1 MIYIITHKVQNVP
14 QIEGYAPLLVGAFD
28 KADVP
33 YGLLRDDCMDNISEK
48 NKDYCELT
56 GLYWVWKNRNDS
68 YKGLVH
74 YRRFFGKSRLL
85 NGKKDIFPVET
96 LDKYLKDHDIILTYL
111 EHVNCSVKQQ
121 LVPCNCSEEVFMVMR
136 EAVQSLYPEY
146 IQCFDTFFFQNKFSI
161 CNMMYCKK
169 EIFDSYCKWLFDIL
183 TETEALIR
191 KRKIEY
197 QPRLYGYLSER
208 LLNVWVI
215 YNELSCKHL
224 PIINTEMSFCK
235 RAKWVLATYKG
246 EVEFRVRKVFSS
258 KI

>member
-1 MIYIITHKVQNVP
+1 MIYIITHKVQKIP
-14 QIEGYAPLLVGAFD
+14 QIEGYTPLLVGAFD

-33 YGLLRDDCMDNISEK
+33 FLRDDRMDNISRK

-56 GLYWVWKNRNDS
+56 GLYWIWKNKDDA

-74 YRRFFGKSRLL
+74 YRRFFGKGRLL
-85 NGKKDIFPVET
+85 NREKDIFTIKT
-96 LDKYLKDHDIILTYL
+96 LDKYLKCHDIILTYL
-111 EHVNCSVKQQ
+111 EHVSCSVKQQ
-121 LVPCNCSEEVFMVMR
+121 LISYDCSEEVFNVMR

-146 IQCFDTFFFQNKFSI
+146 IQCFDTFFRQNRFSI

-183 TETEALIR
+183 TEMEAQIC

-215 YNELSCKHL
+215 YNRLSCKHL
-224 PIINTEMSFCK
+224 PIINTEMSFYK
-235 RAKWVLATYKG
+235 RVKWALGTYKR

>member
-14 QIEGYAPLLVGAFD
+14 QIEGYVPLLVGAFD

-33 YGLLRDDCMDNISEK
+33 FLRDDCMDNISEK

-56 GLYWVWKNRNDS
+56 GLYWVWKNRDDA

-74 YRRFFGKSRLL
+74 YRRFFGKSRLS
-85 NGKKDIFPVET
+85 NRNKDIFSVET
-96 LDKYLKDHDIILTYL
+96 LDKYLKDYDIILTYS
-111 EHVNCSVKQQ
+111 EHVKCSVKQQ
-121 LVPCNCSEEVFMVMR
+121 LVSYNCIEEVFMVMR

-146 IQCFDTFFFQNKFSI
+146 IQCFDTFFRQNKFSI

-183 TETEALIR
+183 TETEALIC

-197 QPRLYGYLSER
+197 QSRLYGFLSER

-215 YNELSCKHL
+215 QNELRCKRL
-224 PIINTEMSFCK
+224 PIINTEMEFSERVKC
-235 RAKWVLATYKG
+235 VLRTYKA
-246 EVEFRVRKVFSS
+246 EIEFRINPLR
-258 KI
+258 